1 LHRCNRL
8 LRSPLDPLLGD
19 LPMISSSVA
28 LRRLSPL
35 SLALVAAF
43 VVACSDPKP
52 VAPEPPPP
60 PPPPPVASATVVEA
74 PKEAPEPVAEAPKGP
89 TPVFKLGGFATP
101 ESVTYDATND
111 RYIVANISGRPT
123 AVDNNGYLSIVSPE
137 GKILTEK
144 WIAGGVNKVT
154 LNAPKGVVL
163 AGGLLYVADLDT
175 VRMFDEKTAAPKGE
189 VKIKGAT
196 FLNDLAV
203 GADGTIYV
211 SDSGLKQNEKGD
223 FEPTGSDAVYAITKG
238 KAKPLAKDKSL
249 NRPNG
254 LWAAKDGVWVVTFGA
269 AELYRL
275 DAKGAKQD
283 VVTLPKGSLDGLVA
297 VGDTLYVSSWESSTI
312 YKGSVKGPFEVFVE
326 GVKSPAEMGFD
337 TKRSRLLV
345 PRFLEDTIEVYEV
358 K

>member
-1 LHRCNRL
+1 MTP
-8 LRSPLDPLLGD
+8 SAA
-19 LPMISSSVA
+19 LP
-28 LRRLSPL
+28 LRRLASRRPL
-35 SLALVAAF
+35 PWALVATLAL
-43 VVACSDPKP
+43 ACSDPKP
-52 VAPEPPPP
+52 APPEPPPP
-60 PPPPPVASATVVEA
+60 PPPPPVASAAPVEA
-74 PKEAPEPVAEAPKGP
+74 PKEEPKPVVEAPKGP
-89 TPVFKLGGFATP
+89 TSLYKLAGFATP

-154 LNAPKGVVL
+154 LNAPKGLVL
-163 AGGLLYVADLDT
+163 TGGLVYVADLDT
-175 VRMFDEKTAAPKGE
+175 VRMFDDKTGAPKGE

-196 FLNDLAV
+196 FLNDVAV

-223 FEPTGSDAVYAITKG
+223 FEPTGTDAVYAITKG

-254 LWAAKDGVWVVTFGA
+254 LWAAQDGVWVVTFGA

-275 DAKGAKQD
+275 DAKGVKQD
-283 VVTLPKGSLDGLVA
+283 IVALPKGSLDGLVA
-297 VGDTLYVSSWESSTI
+297 VGDTLYISSWESSTI
-312 YKGSVKGPFEVFVE
+312 YKGSVKGPFEVFAE

-345 PRFLEDTIEVYEV
+345 PRFLEDTIEVFEV